1 MRNKRHGL
9 KTLAGMCVTSWGML
23 ITSHALAADGVIHIV
38 GEITT
43 PSCHIAPQT
52 VAQMEQ
58 QKNRY
63 VTRQACAKAG
73 TTAIDTSSNF
83 AVAQI
88 ESDTTMSKQDAAF
101 DKQMLTLSYR

>member
-1 MRNKRHGL
+1 MSNKCNGL
-9 KTLAGMCVTSWGML
+9 KTLAAVCVTSWGML
-23 ITSHALAADGVIHIV
+23 MASPALAADGVIHIV

-63 VTRQACAKAG
+63 VTRQACAKAD
-73 TTAIDTSSNF
+73 TAAMATSSNF

-88 ESDTTMSKQDAAF
+88 ESNTIMSKQDAAS